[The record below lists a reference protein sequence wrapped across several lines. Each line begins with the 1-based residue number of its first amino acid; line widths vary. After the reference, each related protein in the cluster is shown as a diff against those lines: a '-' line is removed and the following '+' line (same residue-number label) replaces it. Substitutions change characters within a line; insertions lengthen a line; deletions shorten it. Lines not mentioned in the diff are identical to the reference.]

1 MKNNFLLWNVVE
13 KKCRASINELENTLE
28 QINQNDNLIVVKSLF
43 VYAVSTFEIAI
54 TDILREFCKANPV
67 KIPTKELK
75 LTKEQIL
82 DKRESLI
89 EVLLDIGINNLT
101 YGSLEKYAT
110 AFSSI
115 LEISPFSH
123 IDELIEIK
131 ETRNLMVHNNLIVNK
146 LYLSKCKESCRRAT
160 ESDINKS
167 LAFDKSYAYKSIN
180 ICINILK
187 NDVVD
192 KLKEKYESYT
202 KIKAMKEIWEWLFNS
217 PKLNFDEYWEY
228 DNKGNLLYFKKDDIN
243 SMFRICYSTTE
254 KILMALIM
262 LHYWGS
268 IREIDSIN
276 VDIFNLKAM
285 YGERRSKYLYLQGV
299 LDKYPELFTQDLF

>member
-1 MKNNFLLWNVVE
+1 
-13 KKCRASINELENTLE
+13 
-28 QINQNDNLIVVKSLF
+28 
-43 VYAVSTFEIAI
+43 
-54 TDILREFCKANPV
+54 
-67 KIPTKELK
+67 
-75 LTKEQIL
+75 
-82 DKRESLI
+82 
-89 EVLLDIGINNLT
+89 
-101 YGSLEKYAT
+101 
-110 AFSSI
+110 
-115 LEISPFSH
+115 
-123 IDELIEIK
+123 
-131 ETRNLMVHNNLIVNK
+131 MVHNNLIVNK

>member
-28 QINQNDNLIVVKSLF
+28 QINQNENLIVVKSLF

-54 TDILREFCKANPV
+54 TDILREFCKANPF

-75 LTKEQIL
+75 LSKEQIL

-89 EVLLDIGINNLT
+89 EVLLDTGINNLT

-110 AFSSI
+110 DFSSI
-115 LEISPFSH
+115 LEISQFSH

-146 LYLSKCKESCRRAT
+146 LYLSKCKESCIRAN
-160 ESDINKS
+160 ESDINKP
-167 LAFDKSYAYKSIN
+167 LPFDKSYAYASIN
-180 ICINILK
+180 ICIKILK

-192 KLKEKYESYT
+192 KLKEKYGSYT
-202 KIKAMKEIWEWLFNS
+202 KIKAMKEIWEWLFKS
-217 PKLNFDEYWEY
+217 PILNFDEYWEY
-228 DNKGNLLYFKKDDIN
+228 DNKGNLLNFKKDDIN
-243 SMFRICYSTTE
+243 SMFSIYSTTE

-262 LHYWGS
+262 MHYWGS
-268 IREIDSIN
+268 IRQIDSIN
-276 VDIFNLKAM
+276 ADIFNLKAM

-299 LDKYPELFTQDLF
+299 LDKYPELFTQDWC

>member
-1 MKNNFLLWNVVE
+1 
-13 KKCRASINELENTLE
+13 
-28 QINQNDNLIVVKSLF
+28 
-43 VYAVSTFEIAI
+43 
-54 TDILREFCKANPV
+54 
-67 KIPTKELK
+67 
-75 LTKEQIL
+75 
-82 DKRESLI
+82 
-89 EVLLDIGINNLT
+89 
-101 YGSLEKYAT
+101 
-110 AFSSI
+110 
-115 LEISPFSH
+115 
-123 IDELIEIK
+123 
-131 ETRNLMVHNNLIVNK
+131 
-146 LYLSKCKESCRRAT
+146 
-160 ESDINKS
+160 
-167 LAFDKSYAYKSIN
+167 
-180 ICINILK
+180 
-187 NDVVD
+187 
-192 KLKEKYESYT
+192 
-202 KIKAMKEIWEWLFNS
+202 MKEIWEWLFNS